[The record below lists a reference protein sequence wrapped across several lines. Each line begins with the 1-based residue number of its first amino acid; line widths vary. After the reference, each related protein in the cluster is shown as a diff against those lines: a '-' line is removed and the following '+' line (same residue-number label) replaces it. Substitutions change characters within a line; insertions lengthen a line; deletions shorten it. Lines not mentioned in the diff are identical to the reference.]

1 MADSQRPTC
10 RPAHL
15 ILLPE
20 MATASQT
27 LNGSASRAWNDV
39 NPWLVAIAVM
49 ASTFMEVLDT
59 TVVNVSLPHIAGS
72 LSATTDEATW
82 ALTSYLVANA
92 IILPMTGWLANFF
105 GRKRLLLV
113 SVIGFTAASF
123 LCGLA
128 PTLPL
133 LIVFRCIQG
142 ACGGGLQ
149 PLSQAILMEVF
160 PPQDRGK
167 AMGFWGLG
175 IVVAPMLGP
184 VLGGWLTDS
193 YSWRWVFYINVPI
206 GIVAVFLTTIFV
218 FDPSYIKRSTAKIDF
233 WGMGYLA
240 LGISCLQIML
250 DKGQEL
256 DWFGSNF
263 IRVLS
268 IFAIGALAAFVIREL
283 TTEHPIVDLSI
294 FKIRTYATGVFLM
307 TVLGFVLYGS
317 TVLVPLLLK
326 TVLGYPALN
335 AGVAMLP
342 RGLGSFIAMPVVGAM
357 MSRVRPRYM
366 LVGGTLL
373 GSFAMFRLAHLNLD
387 VGYWNF
393 FWALIWQGVGMG
405 LMFIPLTTI
414 TNDPI
419 PLERMGNAT
428 SIFNLMRNIG
438 ASIGISMVLAIQ
450 TRHAQMHVN
459 SLTANV
465 TPSNLQA
472 QGMVNGIKSMMM
484 AQAGADPAT
493 AQRMANGMIE
503 NLIRQQAAI
512 MSFNDIFW
520 LLAVIFLCM
529 LPLIFLM
536 RPPKKRGGV
545 VMAH

>member
-1 MADSQRPTC
+1 
-10 RPAHL
+10 
-15 ILLPE
+15 
-20 MATASQT
+20 
-27 LNGSASRAWNDV
+27 
-39 NPWLVAIAVM
+39 
-49 ASTFMEVLDT
+49 
-59 TVVNVSLPHIAGS
+59 
-72 LSATTDEATW
+72 
-82 ALTSYLVANA
+82 
-92 IILPMTGWLANFF
+92 
-105 GRKRLLLV
+105 
-113 SVIGFTAASF
+113 
-123 LCGLA
+123 
-128 PTLPL
+128 
-133 LIVFRCIQG
+133 
-142 ACGGGLQ
+142 
-149 PLSQAILMEVF
+149 
-160 PPQDRGK
+160 
-167 AMGFWGLG
+167 
-175 IVVAPMLGP
+175 
-184 VLGGWLTDS
+184 
-193 YSWRWVFYINVPI
+193 
-206 GIVAVFLTTIFV
+206 
-218 FDPSYIKRSTAKIDF
+218 
-233 WGMGYLA
+233 MGYLA

-263 IRVLS
+263 IRVLC
-268 IFAIGALAAFVIREL
+268 IFAVGALAAFIIREL

-317 TVLVPLLLK
+317 TVLVPLLLQ

-342 RGLGSFIAMPVVGAM
+342 RGLGSFIAMPLVGAM
-357 MSRVRPRYM
+357 MSRVKPRFM

-419 PLERMGNAT
+419 PVERMGNAT

-465 TPSNLQA
+465 TPSSLQA
-472 QGMVNGIKSMMM
+472 QGMVSGMKSMIM
-484 AQAGADPAT
+484 AQGGADPAT

-536 RPPKKRGGV
+536 RPPRKKGGV